1 MTATLDRPLVTAA
14 PTDPTTARTDTS
26 VRRGLGFAAVLGA
39 TVMDLLDSTVVGVA
53 APTIRADLGGSYA
66 VMQWTSAGYTLALA
80 VLLLV
85 GGRLGDMVGRRRML
99 LVGVA
104 GFAVSSLV
112 CALAGSPEMLIG
124 GRVLQGGFGALMLPQ
139 GFGLIRDLF
148 PPAEMA
154 KAWAAFGPVMGIGAI
169 LGPIVGGL
177 LVHADLFGTG
187 WRMIFLIN
195 LPIAVAVL
203 AAARHLPAVAPTA
216 RGTRLDLPGIG
227 LAGTGIVLLI
237 FPLVQGHELGW
248 PLWAFASMVA
258 AAPVFAVFARRQ
270 MRLAAAGRAPLVE
283 PGIFAKRSY
292 VAGVGFAVVFLAAM
306 GALFTVGVMLQI
318 GLGFGPMQASLTMA
332 PWALGALIGSAF
344 AAMTMARLGRVLLH
358 IGLTLMGIGVVG
370 LAVAYQLAGAQ
381 IGFAALA
388 GPLLVGGAGM
398 GMIFVPMFDIILSG
412 VAEHE
417 SGSASGAL
425 GALEQFGMTLG
436 VAVLGTVF
444 FTVVGPVPTPQTAL
458 QAGTITALVTLGLIV
473 VAFAIGFALPGRVR
487 AGAHS

>member
-14 PTDPTTARTDTS
+14 PADPTPS
-26 VRRGLGFAAVLGA
+26 IRRGLGFAAVLGA

-53 APTIRADLGGSYA
+53 APAIRADLGGSYA

-99 LVGVA
+99 LIGVA
-104 GFAVSSLV
+104 GFAVASLV
-112 CALAGSPEMLIG
+112 CAMAASPEMLVG

-169 LGPIVGGL
+169 LGPIVGGV
-177 LVHADLFGTG
+177 LVDADLFGAG
-187 WRMIFLIN
+187 WRTIFLIN
-195 LPIAVAVL
+195 LPLAVAVL
-203 AAARHLPAVAPTA
+203 AAARHLPAGAPTA

-227 LAGTGIVLLI
+227 LAATGTVALI

-248 PLWAFASMVA
+248 PLWTFASMVA

-270 MRLAAAGRAPLVE
+270 MRLATAGRAPLVE
-283 PGIFAKRSY
+283 PSIFAKRSY

-344 AAMTMARLGRVLLH
+344 AGMTMARLGRVLLH
-358 IGLTLMGIGVVG
+358 IGLTLMGIGVAG

-388 GPLLVGGAGM
+388 GPLLVGGVGM

-436 VAVLGTVF
+436 VAILGTVF
-444 FTVVGPVPTPQTAL
+444 FTVVGPVPTPDTAL
-458 QAGTITALVTLGLIV
+458 QAGTITALVTLGLIA
-473 VAFAIGFALPGRVR
+473 VAFAIGFALPRRVR